1 MIATDS
7 LLLLCLLIPLAGAV
21 LIGIAGRH
29 PNLRE
34 TITFVTAGLLLV
46 CVISLIGPVMQG
58 DRPEVVLA
66 ELMPGLKLS
75 LRPEPLGL
83 LFALLAS
90 GLWVVNSLYSVAY
103 VRTNEET
110 HQTRFFLFFAISIC
124 ATLGIA
130 WSGNFLTLFLFYE
143 LLTLATWPL
152 VTHHGDAAAQRSG
165 RIYLGVLMGTSI
177 CLLLPALVAIWALTG
192 TTDFTM
198 GGILEGHVSN
208 TTALVLLVLCM
219 LGIGKAALMPFHG
232 WLPNAMVAPTPVSAL
247 LHAVAVVKAGVFSV
261 VKLIVYI
268 FGTGFL
274 ADAGVTGWLTLLAG
288 STILIASLVALN
300 ADNLKRR
307 LAYSTIS
314 QLSYVTLSASLLSA
328 LSVTGAVLHIA
339 AHAVGKI
346 TLFFAAGAI
355 YTAAHKTHV
364 SELRGIGRRMP
375 WTMTAFAVGALS
387 MIGLPPTAGFL
398 SKWYMLS
405 GAMAAEHVFAVVV
418 IILSTLLNAAYFL
431 PILYQAFFVAEDPD
445 TPSHGEAPTGML
457 VALCTT
463 ALMTVAM
470 FFMAEWPLSLAR
482 QLSQ

>member
-1 MIATDS
+1 
-7 LLLLCLLIPLAGAV
+7 
-21 LIGIAGRH
+21 
-29 PNLRE
+29 
-34 TITFVTAGLLLV
+34 
-46 CVISLIGPVMQG
+46 
-58 DRPEVVLA
+58 
-66 ELMPGLKLS
+66 
-75 LRPEPLGL
+75 
-83 LFALLAS
+83 
-90 GLWVVNSLYSVAY
+90 VNSLYSVAY
-103 VRTNEET
+103 VRTNKET
-110 HQTRFFLFFAISIC
+110 HQTRFFVFFAISIC

-152 VTHHGDAAAQRSG
+152 VTHHGDAAAQKSG

-219 LGIGKAALMPFHG
+219 LGIGKAALMPFHS

-431 PILYQAFFVAEDPD
+431 PILYKAFFVAEDPD

-470 FFMAEWPLSLAR
+470 FFLAEWPLSLAR

>member
-1 MIATDS
+1 MISTDS

-21 LIGIAGRH
+21 LIGLAGRH

-34 TITFVTAGLLLV
+34 TMTFVTAGLLLA
-46 CVISLIGPVMQG
+46 CVIALIGPVMQG
-58 DRPEVVLA
+58 DQPDVVLA
-66 ELMPGLKLS
+66 ELMPGLTLS
-75 LRPEPLGL
+75 LHPEPLGL

-103 VRTNEET
+103 VRANEEA
-110 HQTRFFLFFAISIC
+110 HQTRFFVFFALSIC

-152 VTHHGDAAAQRSG
+152 VTHHGDAAAQKSG

-192 TTDFTM
+192 TTDFVL
-198 GGILEGHVSN
+198 GGILEGQVSH
-208 TTALVLLVLCM
+208 TTALILLVLCM

-274 ADAGVTGWLTLLAG
+274 ADASVTGWLTLLAG
-288 STILIASLVALN
+288 STIVIASLVALN

-355 YTAAHKTHV
+355 YTAAHKTRV

-375 WTMTAFAVGALS
+375 WTMTAFAIGALS

-405 GAMAAEHVFAVVV
+405 GAMAAEQVFVVVV

-431 PILYQAFFVAEDPD
+431 PILYQAFFVAEDRD
-445 TPSHGEAPTGML
+445 TPAHGEAPTGML
-457 VALCTT
+457 IALGIT

-470 FFMAEWPLSLAR
+470 FFLAEWPLSLAR
-482 QLSQ
+482 QLQ

>member
-1 MIATDS
+1 MISTDS

-21 LIGIAGRH
+21 LIGLAGRH

-34 TITFVTAGLLLV
+34 TMTFVTAGLLLA
-46 CVISLIGPVMQG
+46 CVIALIGPVMQG
-58 DRPEVVLA
+58 DQPDVVLA
-66 ELMPGLKLS
+66 ELMPGLTLS
-75 LRPEPLGL
+75 LHPEPLGL

-103 VRTNEET
+103 VRANEES
-110 HQTRFFLFFAISIC
+110 HQTRFFVFFALSIC

-152 VTHHGDAAAQRSG
+152 VTHHGDAAAQKSG

-192 TTDFTM
+192 TTDFVL
-198 GGILEGHVSN
+198 GGILEGQVSH

-274 ADAGVTGWLTLLAG
+274 ADASVTGWLTLLAG
-288 STILIASLVALN
+288 STIVIASLVALN

-355 YTAAHKTHV
+355 YTAAHKTRV

-375 WTMTAFAVGALS
+375 WTMTAFAIGALS

-405 GAMAAEHVFAVVV
+405 GAMAAEQVFAVVV

-431 PILYQAFFVAEDPD
+431 PILYQAFFVAEDRD
-445 TPSHGEAPTGML
+445 TPAHGEAPTGML
-457 VALCTT
+457 IALGIT

-470 FFMAEWPLSLAR
+470 FFLAEWPLSLAR
-482 QLSQ
+482 QLQ

>member
-1 MIATDS
+1 MISTDS

-21 LIGIAGRH
+21 LIGLAGRH

-34 TITFVTAGLLLV
+34 TMTFVTAGLLLA
-46 CVISLIGPVMQG
+46 CVIALIGPVMQG
-58 DRPEVVLA
+58 DQPDVVLA
-66 ELMPGLKLS
+66 ELMPGLTLS
-75 LRPEPLGL
+75 LHPEPLGL

-103 VRTNEET
+103 VRANEEAN
-110 HQTRFFLFFAISIC
+110 QTRFFVFFALSIC

-152 VTHHGDAAAQRSG
+152 VTHHGDAAAQKSG

-192 TTDFTM
+192 TTDFVL
-198 GGILEGHVSN
+198 GGILEGQVSH

-274 ADAGVTGWLTLLAG
+274 ADASVTGWLTLLAG
-288 STILIASLVALN
+288 STIVIASLVALN

-355 YTAAHKTHV
+355 YTAAHKTRV

-375 WTMTAFAVGALS
+375 WTMTAFAIGALS

-405 GAMAAEHVFAVVV
+405 GAMAAEQVFAVVV

-431 PILYQAFFVAEDPD
+431 PILYQAFFVAEDRD
-445 TPSHGEAPTGML
+445 TPAHGEAPTGML
-457 VALCTT
+457 IALGIT

-470 FFMAEWPLSLAR
+470 FFLAEWPLSLAR
-482 QLSQ
+482 QLQ

>member
-7 LLLLCLLIPLAGAV
+7 LLLLCLLIPLAGAG
-21 LIGIAGRH
+21 LIGLAGRH
-29 PNLRE
+29 SNVRE
-34 TITFVTAGLLLV
+34 TLTFVTAGLLLA
-46 CVISLIGPVMQG
+46 CVIALIDPVMQG
-58 DRPEVVLA
+58 DRPTVLLA
-66 ELMPGLKLS
+66 ELMPGLTLS
-75 LRPEPLGL
+75 LHPEPLGL

-90 GLWVVNSLYSVAY
+90 GLWVVNSVYSVAY
-103 VRTNEET
+103 VRANHEA
-110 HQTRFFLFFAISIC
+110 HQTRFFVFFALSIC

-152 VTHHGDAAAQRSG
+152 VTHHGDEAAQRSG
-165 RIYLGVLMGTSI
+165 RIYLGVLMGTSV
-177 CLLLPALVAIWALTG
+177 CLLLPALVAIWAMTG
-192 TTDFTM
+192 TTDFTL

-208 TTALVLLVLCM
+208 TVALVLLVLCM

-247 LHAVAVVKAGVFSV
+247 LHAVAVVKAGVFSI

-274 ADAGVTGWLTLLAG
+274 ASADVTSWLTVLAG
-288 STILIASLVALN
+288 LTIIIASLVALN

-355 YTAAHKTHV
+355 YTAAHKTRV

-375 WTMTAFAVGALS
+375 WTMGAFAIGALS

-418 IILSTLLNAAYFL
+418 IIFSTLLNAAYFL
-431 PILYQAFFVAEDPD
+431 PVLYQAFFVSEDRD
-445 TPSHGEAPTGML
+445 TAAHGEAPTGML
-457 VALCTT
+457 IAMAAT
-463 ALMTVAM
+463 AFMTVAM
-470 FFMAEWPLSLAR
+470 FFLAEWPLSLAR
-482 QLSQ
+482 QLH